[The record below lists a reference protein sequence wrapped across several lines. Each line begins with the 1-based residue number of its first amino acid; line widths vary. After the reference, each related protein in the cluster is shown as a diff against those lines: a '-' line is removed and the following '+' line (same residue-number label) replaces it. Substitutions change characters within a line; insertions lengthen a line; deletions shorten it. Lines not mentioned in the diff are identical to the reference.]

1 MTKPNKN
8 MNKILDTLRV
18 MKLII
23 CLLIISFQASAVAF
37 SQNISLSE
45 KNASIESV
53 IKKIEKQSGYSFFY
67 KIDLLRNNPAKLN
80 LSLKNV
86 TIDQALQQTLSNQAL
101 TFVIVNK
108 TVIIKPKPA
117 VGDRNDSPEAKKP
130 VRGRVTDGK
139 GPLPGVSVKVDGTS
153 LVTITDGNGN
163 FSLNLTPGT
172 YRIVF
177 SSVGYESKRI
187 EKVVTEADD
196 SEMNVVLN
204 VMIAQLQ
211 EAVVMGYSTKKA
223 SEITGAL
230 QTFNA
235 KQLEGVTTNNL
246 ISLLKG
252 KIAGMYITEPSGDPN
267 NKASFVVRGQGTL
280 PITGSV
286 TNLRVSNNL
295 NPLIVVDGIIYS
307 EVAYPSDIVSST
319 DIESITLLKDAAST
333 AIYGSRASQG
343 VLVITTKKGVA
354 GNMKLDINT
363 SFGVSKRYMGQIEFM
378 NTQELY
384 DYQRKMLLNSFAR
397 ANEGL
402 TQDAYLTKYLPPS
415 SVLGTYTDWNKEI
428 YRDALLKTV
437 DVGLS
442 GGTEKTRYY
451 FGANRYDE
459 QGPLKGNDLLR
470 NSFKLNLEHN
480 ITSKL
485 SLNANISTIFD
496 TGNRSPI
503 GGLNPL
509 SLLPWYTL
517 HSDDGIPKKTL
528 GADALGNVAQNPVYD
543 LPYNSNITRTQQ
555 VLGVFSTKY
564 KVFDWLTLAS
574 NNSYSTTFVNNESYE
589 DRLSLTGLADKGRL
603 TQNKTN
609 SYSFM
614 TSNLITARK
623 QFGLHTVGGLG
634 GFEYNKN
641 GSEFNAIAVKNMPT
655 GVKVPSAAAEVWNT
669 YSGKSFRGEKY
680 VRASYS
686 LFSEGNYNYDE
697 RYFANASYRMDYSTN
712 FGIDNRAGHFYS
724 VSGAWLASNE
734 QFLRDNKYLTN
745 LKIRASYGTSGKVA
759 GEDFLTESF
768 YNFNYQYGGDPAGII
783 NQLGN
788 RQITWERAYVGNLGI
803 DLGLFNRITLSA
815 DFYRKRNTDLL
826 QRVATPSVL
835 GVPSQFQNIGAMLN
849 KGVELVLSTRNLT
862 GKFTWETGINL
873 TFNKNKI
880 TKLYDGKLQNGYFG
894 LLKEGDDI
902 GAARA
907 VKWMGVNSETGMP
920 QFERLEFDA
929 ATNSYN
935 SKIVNSYDA
944 VFAGLTGDASA
955 AQFQLVGTAQ
965 PKYYGGMLNTF
976 GYKGFEL
983 SVLLNFAADYLV
995 YNNSR
1000 SSYFSSEGNNV
1011 LKNNQIKPRNGQVI
1025 WEKSGDKA
1033 TEPMIFRG
1041 RTDGADQQLISRFWE
1056 DASHIRVRNVRLSYS
1071 LPAKIINKAKLTRA
1085 NIFLSGDNLF
1095 VFTKDTF
1102 YGVDPEGTLAGD
1114 TNNYGV
1120 SAGYGASRKY
1130 LLGLQLTF

>member
-1 MTKPNKN
+1 
-8 MNKILDTLRV
+8 MNKILDALRV

-23 CLLIISFQASAVAF
+23 CLLIISLQASAVAF
-37 SQNISLSE
+37 SQRISLSE
-45 KNASIESV
+45 KNASIESI
-53 IKKIEKQSGYSFFY
+53 IKKIEQQSGYSFFY
-67 KIDLLRNNPAKLN
+67 KIDLLRNNASKIN
-80 LSLKNV
+80 LSLKNATV
-86 TIDQALQQTLSNQAL
+86 DQALQQTLSNQPL
-101 TFVIVNK
+101 TFVIVNN
-108 TVIIKPKPA
+108 TVIIKEKPA
-117 VGDRNDSPEAKKP
+117 GGDRNSSPEAKKP

-139 GPLPGVSVKVDGTS
+139 GPIPGVSVRVDGTNIA
-153 LVTITDGNGN
+153 TNTDANGY
-163 FSLNLTPGT
+163 FTLNLSPGT

-187 EKVVTEADD
+187 EKVVSDNDD
-196 SEMNVVLN
+196 SEMSVTLN
-204 VMIAQLQ
+204 IAIAQLQ
-211 EAVVMGYSTKKA
+211 EAVIMGYSTKKA
-223 SEITGAL
+223 SEVTGAL
-230 QTFNA
+230 QTFNT

-252 KIAGMYITEPSGDPN
+252 KVAGMYITEPSGDPN

-280 PITGSV
+280 PITGS
-286 TNLRVSNNL
+286 TSLRVSNNL
-295 NPLIVVDGIIYS
+295 NPLIVVDGIIYPD
-307 EVAYPSDIVSST
+307 VAYPSDIVSST

-354 GNMKLDINT
+354 GNMKLDINST
-363 SFGVSKRYMGQIEFM
+363 FGVSKRYMGKIEFM
-378 NTQELY
+378 NSQELY
-384 DYQRKMLLNSFAR
+384 EHQRKMLLNSFALR
-397 ANEGL
+397 NEGL
-402 TQDAYLTKYLPPS
+402 SQDAYLTKYLPPT
-415 SVLGTYTDWNKEI
+415 SVLNNYTNWNDEI
-428 YRDALLKTV
+428 YRDAMVKTV
-437 DVGLS
+437 DIGLS

-496 TGNRSPI
+496 TGNRSPV
-503 GGLNPL
+503 GGINPL

-517 HSDDGIPKKTL
+517 NNDDGTPKKIL
-528 GADALGNVAQNPVYD
+528 GTDVLNNISQNPLYD
-543 LPYNSNITRTQQ
+543 LPYNSNITKTQT
-555 VLGVFSTKY
+555 VLGVFSAKY
-564 KVFDWLTLAS
+564 KLFDWLTLSS
-574 NNSYSTTFVNNESYE
+574 NNSYNTSFIDNQFYE
-589 DRLSLTGLADKGRL
+589 DRLSLTGTGDKGRL
-603 TQNKTN
+603 SQRKTN
-609 SYSFM
+609 TYSFM
-614 TSNLITARK
+614 TSNLVTARK

-669 YSGKSFRGEKY
+669 FSGKSFAGEKY

-712 FGIDNRAGHFYS
+712 FGIEKRAGHFYS

-734 QFLRDNKYLTN
+734 QFLKGNKYLTN

-788 RQITWERAYVGNLGI
+788 RQITWERAYVRNLGI
-803 DLGLFNRITLSA
+803 DLGLFNRVTISA
-815 DFYRKRNTDLL
+815 DIYRKHNTDLL

-835 GVPSQFQNIGAMLN
+835 GVPSQFQNIGAMIN
-849 KGVELVLSTRNLT
+849 KGVELVLSSRNLT
-862 GKFTWETGINL
+862 GKFTWETGFNL

-902 GAARA
+902 NTVRA
-907 VKWMGVNSETGMP
+907 VKWMGVNRETGAP
-920 QFERLEFDA
+920 QFERLELDPT
-929 ATNSYN
+929 TNTYI
-935 SKIVNSYDA
+935 SKIVNTYDD
-944 VFAGLTGDASA
+944 VFKGLTGDAAA
-955 AQFQLVGTAQ
+955 AQYQQIGMGA
-965 PKYYGGMLNTF
+965 PKYYGGILNTF

-1011 LKNNQIKPRNGQVI
+1011 LRYNQVKPRNGQSI
-1025 WEKSGDKA
+1025 WEKPGDKA
-1033 TEPMIFRG
+1033 TEPMIFRS

-1056 DASHIRVRNVRLSYS
+1056 DASHIRVRNVRLSYA
-1071 LPAKIINKAKLTRA
+1071 LPAQIINKAKLTRA

-1095 VFTKDTF
+1095 VFTKKTF
-1102 YGVDPEGTLAGD
+1102 YGSDPEGNLAGD

>member
-1 MTKPNKN
+1 
-8 MNKILDTLRV
+8 MNKILDALRV

-23 CLLIISFQASAVAF
+23 CLLIISLQASAVAF
-37 SQNISLSE
+37 SQRISLSE
-45 KNASIESV
+45 KNASIESI
-53 IKKIEKQSGYSFFY
+53 IKKIEQQSGYSFFY
-67 KIDLLRNNPAKLN
+67 KIDLLRNNASKIN
-80 LSLKNV
+80 LSLKNATV
-86 TIDQALQQTLSNQAL
+86 DQALQQTLSNQPL
-101 TFVIVNK
+101 TFVIVNN
-108 TVIIKPKPA
+108 TVIIKEKPA
-117 VGDRNDSPEAKKP
+117 GGDRNSSPEAKKP
-130 VRGRVTDGK
+130 VRGRVTENGRA
-139 GPLPGVSVKVDGTS
+139 PLPGVSVRVDGTNMA
-153 LVTITDGNGN
+153 TTTDANGY
-163 FSLNLTPGT
+163 FTLNLAPGT

-177 SSVGYESKRI
+177 SSIGYESKRI
-187 EKVVTEADD
+187 EKVVSDND
-196 SEMNVVLN
+196 NSEMSVSLN
-204 VMIAQLQ
+204 VAIAQLQ
-211 EAVVMGYSTKKA
+211 EAVIMGYSTKKA
-223 SEITGAL
+223 SEVTGAL
-230 QTFNA
+230 QTFNT

-252 KIAGMYITEPSGDPN
+252 KVAGMYITEPSGDPN

-280 PITGSV
+280 PVTG
-286 TNLRVSNNL
+286 NLRVTNNL
-295 NPLIVVDGIIYS
+295 NPLIVVDGIIYAD
-307 EVAYPSDIVSST
+307 VAYPSDIVSST

-354 GNMKLDINT
+354 GTTKVDINST
-363 SFGVSKRYMGQIEFM
+363 FGVSKRYAGKIEFM

-384 DYQRKMLLNSFAR
+384 DYQRKMLLNSFAIR
-397 ANEGL
+397 NENL
-402 TQDAYLTKYLPPS
+402 TQEAYLARYLPPS
-415 SVLGTYTDWNKEI
+415 SVLGTYTDWNDAI
-428 YRDALLKTV
+428 YRDAMVKTV

-485 SLNANISTIFD
+485 SLNANVSTIFD
-496 TGNRSPI
+496 KGNRSPV

-509 SLLPWYTL
+509 LLLPWYTL
-517 HSDDGIPKKTL
+517 NNEDGTPKKIL
-528 GADALGNVAQNPVYD
+528 GTDVLSNISQNPLYD
-543 LPYNSNITRTQQ
+543 LPYNSNITKTQT
-555 VLGVFSTKY
+555 VLGVFSVKY
-564 KVFDWLTLAS
+564 KMFDWLTLSS
-574 NNSYSTTFVNNESYE
+574 NNSYNTSFIDNQSYE
-589 DRLSLTGLADKGRL
+589 DRLSITGTGDKGRL
-603 TQNKTN
+603 SQRKTN
-609 SYSFM
+609 TYSFM
-614 TSNLITARK
+614 TSNLATARK

-641 GSEFNAIAVKNMPT
+641 GSEFNAIAVKNLPT

-669 YSGKSFRGEKY
+669 FSGKSFAGEKY

-712 FGIDNRAGHFYS
+712 FGIDKRAGHFYS

-734 QFLRDNKYLTN
+734 QFLKGNKYLTN

-788 RQITWERAYVGNLGI
+788 RQITWERAYVRNLGI
-803 DLGLFNRITLSA
+803 DLGLFNRVNISA
-815 DFYRKRNTDLL
+815 DIYRKNNTDLL

-835 GVPSQFQNIGAMLN
+835 GVPSQYQNIGAMVN
-849 KGVELVLSTRNLT
+849 KGVELVLSSRNLT
-862 GKFTWETGINL
+862 GKFSWETSFNL
-873 TFNKNKI
+873 TFNKNKM
-880 TKLYDGKLQNGYFG
+880 TKLYDGKLSNGYFG
-894 LLKEGDDI
+894 LLREGDDI
-902 GAARA
+902 NAIRTF
-907 VKWMGVNSETGMP
+907 KWMGVDSETGKP
-920 QFERLEFDA
+920 QFERLELDPT
-929 ATNSYN
+929 TNTYI
-935 SKIVNSYDA
+935 SKIVNTYDDISK
-944 VFAGLTGDASA
+944 GLTGDAAA
-955 AQFQLVGTAQ
+955 AQFQLIGNST

-1011 LKNNQIKPRNGQVI
+1011 LKNNQIKPAAGQVI
-1025 WEKSGDKA
+1025 WEKPGDKA
-1033 TEPMIFRG
+1033 TEPMIYRS
-1041 RTDGADQQLISRFWE
+1041 RTDGADQSTSRFWE

-1071 LPAKIINKAKLTRA
+1071 LPANLINKAKLTRA

-1095 VFTKDTF
+1095 IFTKKTF

-1114 TNNYGV
+1114 TNNYAV

>member
-1 MTKPNKN
+1 

-37 SQNISLSE
+37 SQSISLSE

-67 KIDLLRNNPAKLN
+67 KVDLLRSNPAKIN
-80 LSLKNV
+80 LSLKNATV
-86 TIDQALQQTLSNQAL
+86 DQALQQTLGSQPL
-101 TFVIVNK
+101 TYVIVNR
-108 TVIIKPKPA
+108 TVIIKPRPA
-117 VGDRNDSPEAKKP
+117 VGERNDSPEAKKP

-139 GPLPGVSVKVDGTS
+139 GPLPGISVKIDGTNI
-153 LVTITDGNGN
+153 VAITDANGY
-163 FSLNLTPGT
+163 FTLNLTPGT
-172 YRIVF
+172 YRIIF

-196 SEMNVVLN
+196 SEINIVLN
-204 VMIAQLQ
+204 VAMMQLQ
-211 EAVVMGYSTKKA
+211 EAVVVGYSTKKA
-223 SEITGAL
+223 SEITGSL
-230 QTFNA
+230 QTFTA
-235 KQLEGVTTNNL
+235 KQLEGVTSNNL
-246 ISLLKG
+246 VSLLKG
-252 KIAGMYITEPSGDPN
+252 KVAGMYITEPSGDPN
-267 NKASFVVRGQGTL
+267 NRASFVVRGQGTL
-280 PITGSV
+280 PITGS
-286 TNLRVSNNL
+286 TTLRVSNNL

-307 EVAYPSDIVSST
+307 DVAYPSDIVSST
-319 DIESITLLKDAAST
+319 DIESISLLKDAAST

-354 GNMKLDINT
+354 GSMKLDINS
-363 SFGVSKRYMGQIEFM
+363 SFGVSKRYMGKIEFM

-384 DYQRKMLLNSFAR
+384 DYQRKMLLNSFKL

-402 TQDAYLTKYLPPS
+402 TEDAYLTKYLPAA
-415 SVLGTYTDWNKEI
+415 SVLGTYTDWNDKL
-428 YRDALLKTV
+428 YRDALIKTV

-459 QGPLKGNDLLR
+459 QGPLKGNDLSR
-470 NSFKLNLEHN
+470 NSFKLNLDHN

-485 SLNANISTIFD
+485 SLNATISTIFD
-496 TGNRSPI
+496 TGNKSPI
-503 GGLNPL
+503 SGSNPL
-509 SLLPWYTL
+509 NLLPWFTL
-517 HSDDGIPKKTL
+517 DSDNGIPKKSL
-528 GADALGNVAQNPVYD
+528 GTDALGRAYENPVYD
-543 LPYNSNITRTQQ
+543 LPFNSNITKTQQ
-555 VLGVFSTKY
+555 VLGVFSAKY
-564 KVFDWLTLAS
+564 KLFDWLTLSS
-574 NNSYSTTFVNNESYE
+574 NNSYNTTFINTEAYE

-603 TQNKTN
+603 SQRKTSLN
-609 SYSFM
+609 SFM
-614 TSNLITARK
+614 TSNLINARK
-623 QFGLHTVGGLG
+623 QFGLHTVGALG

-641 GSEFNAIAVKNMPT
+641 NSEFNALGVKNMPT

-669 YSGKSFRGEKY
+669 FSGKSFAGERY

-686 LFSEGNYNYDE
+686 LFSEGSYSYDD

-712 FGIDNRAGHFYS
+712 FGIDKRDGHFYS
-724 VSGAWLASNE
+724 VSGAWLATNE
-734 QFLRDNKYLTN
+734 QFLRGNKYLTN
-745 LKIRASYGTSGKVA
+745 LKLRASYGTSGKVA

-803 DLGLFNRITLSA
+803 DIGLFNRVTLSA

-826 QRVATPSVL
+826 QKVATASVL
-835 GVPSQFQNIGAMLN
+835 GVPSQYQNIGAMLN

-862 GKFTWETGINL
+862 GKFTWETGFNL

-880 TKLYDGKLQNGYFG
+880 TKLYNGTLTNGYFG
-894 LLKEGDDI
+894 IIKEGDDI
-902 GAARA
+902 GAART
-907 VKWMGVNSETGMP
+907 VKWMGVNPDNGKP
-920 QFERLEFDA
+920 QFERLEFNA
-929 ATNSYN
+929 ATNSYV
-935 SKIVNSYDA
+935 SKIVNTLDE
-944 VFAGLTGDASA
+944 VTAGLSGDALSA
-955 AQFQLVGTAQ
+955 QYQVAGTAT
-965 PKYYGGMLNTF
+965 PKYYGGMVNTF
-976 GYKGFEL
+976 GYQGFEL
-983 SVLLNFAADYLV
+983 SVLLNFAADYVL

-1000 SSYFSSEGNNV
+1000 ATFFASDGNNV
-1011 LKNNQIKPRNGQVI
+1011 LRNNQIKPAGGQVI
-1025 WEKSGDKA
+1025 WEKAGDKA
-1033 TEPMIFRG
+1033 TEPMIYRG
-1041 RTDGADQQLISRFWE
+1041 RLDGADQSTSRFWE

-1071 LPAKIINKAKLTRA
+1071 LPAKLINKAKLNRA
-1085 NIFLSGDNLF
+1085 NIYLSGDNLF
-1095 VFTKDTF
+1095 IFTKDSF
-1102 YGVDPEGTLAGD
+1102 NGVDPEGTLAGD

>member
-1 MTKPNKN
+1 
-8 MNKILDTLRV
+8 MNKILDALRV

-53 IKKIEKQSGYSFFY
+53 IKKIEQQSGYSFFY
-67 KIDLLRNNPAKLN
+67 KVDLLRKNPAKIN

-86 TIDQALQQTLSNQAL
+86 TIDQALKQAL
-101 TFVIVNK
+101 SDQPLTFIIVSN
-108 TVIIKPKPA
+108 TVIIRPKTELS
-117 VGDRNDSPEAKKP
+117 DKDDSAASRK
-130 VRGRVTDGK
+130 VIRGRVTDGK
-139 GPLPGVSVKVDGTS
+139 DPISRISVKVDGTNI
-153 LVTITDGNGN
+153 VAFTDDNGY
-163 FSLNLTPGT
+163 FTLNLTPGT

-177 SSVGYESKRI
+177 SSIGYESKSI
-187 EKVVTEADD
+187 QKVVTETDD
-196 SEMNVVLN
+196 SEINIVLN
-204 VMIAQLQ
+204 PAIAQLQ
-211 EAVVMGYSTKKA
+211 EAVILGYSTKKA
-223 SEITGAL
+223 SEITGSL
-230 QTFNA
+230 QTFSA

-252 KIAGMYITEPSGDPN
+252 KVAGMYITEPSGDPN

-280 PITGSV
+280 PITGG
-286 TNLRVSNNL
+286 TANLRVSNNL
-295 NPLIVVDGIIYS
+295 NPLIVVDGIIYADVS
-307 EVAYPSDIVSST
+307 YPSDIVSST

-354 GNMKLDINT
+354 GSMKLDINST
-363 SFGVSKRYMGQIEFM
+363 FGVSKRYMGKIEFM
-378 NTQELY
+378 NSRELY
-384 DYQRKMLLNSFAR
+384 DYQRKMLINSFTLK
-397 ANEGL
+397 NENL
-402 TQDAYLTKYLPPS
+402 TEEAYLAKYLPPA
-415 SVLGTYTDWNKEI
+415 SVLDTYTDWNDII
-428 YRDALLKTV
+428 YRDALNRTV
-437 DVGLS
+437 DIGLS

-470 NSFKLNLEHN
+470 NSFKLNLDHN

-496 TGNRSPI
+496 RGNRSPI

-517 HSDDGIPKKTL
+517 DSSDGIPKKVL
-528 GADALGNVAQNPVYD
+528 GTDALGNVSQNPVYD
-543 LPYNSNITRTQQ
+543 LPYNTNLTKTQQ
-555 VLGVFSTKY
+555 VLGVFSAKY
-564 KVFDWLTLAS
+564 KVFDWLTLSS
-574 NNSYSTTFVNNESYE
+574 NNSYNTTFVNGDFYE

-609 SYSFM
+609 SNSFM

-623 QFGLHTVGGLG
+623 QYGLHTVGGLG
-634 GFEYNKN
+634 GFEYNRN
-641 GSEFNAIAVKNMPT
+641 NSEFNALAVKNMPT

-669 YSGKSFRGEKY
+669 FSGKSFRGERY
-680 VRASYS
+680 ARASYS
-686 LFSEGNYNYDE
+686 LFSEGNYNYDD

-712 FGIDNRAGHFYS
+712 FGIDKRDGHFYS
-724 VSGAWLASNE
+724 VSGAWLATNE
-734 QFLRDNKYLTN
+734 QFLRGNKYLTN

-788 RQITWERAYVGNLGI
+788 RTITWERAYVGNLGI

-835 GVPSQFQNIGAMLN
+835 GVPSQYQNIGAMLN
-849 KGVELVLSTRNLT
+849 RGVELVLSSKNLV
-862 GKFTWETGINL
+862 GKFTWETGLNL
-873 TFNKNKI
+873 TFNKNKV
-880 TKLYDGKLQNGYFG
+880 TKLYDGKLTNGTFG
-894 LLKEGDDI
+894 ITKEGDDI
-902 GAARA
+902 ATIRA
-907 VKWMGVNSETGMP
+907 VKWMGVDSQTGKP

-929 ATNSYN
+929 ATNSYIG
-935 SKIVNSYDA
+935 KIVNTYDA
-944 VFAGLTGDASA
+944 VFAGLVGDASS
-955 AQFQLVGTAQ
+955 AQFQKVGNST
-965 PKYYGGMLNTF
+965 PRYYGGMLNTF
-976 GYKGFEL
+976 GYSGFEL

-1000 SSYFSSEGNNV
+1000 TSYFSSEGNNV
-1011 LKNNQIKPRNGQVI
+1011 LRYNQVKPREGQMI
-1025 WEKSGDKA
+1025 WDKPGDQA
-1033 TEPMIFRG
+1033 SDPMIYRG
-1041 RTDGADQQLISRFWE
+1041 RTDGVDQQLMSRFWE

-1071 LPAKIINKAKLTRA
+1071 LPAKLINKAKLNRA
-1085 NIFLSGDNLF
+1085 NIYLSGDNLF
-1095 VFTKDTF
+1095 VFTKKTF
-1102 YGVDPEGTLAGD
+1102 YGVDPEGNLAGD
-1114 TNNYGV
+1114 TNNFGV

>member
-1 MTKPNKN
+1 
-8 MNKILDTLRV
+8 MNKFLDALRV

-23 CLLIISFQASAVAF
+23 CLLIISLQASAVAF
-37 SQNISLSE
+37 SQRVSLSE
-45 KNASIESV
+45 KNASIESI
-53 IKKIEKQSGYSFFY
+53 IKKIEQQSGYSFFY
-67 KIDLLRNNPAKLN
+67 KIDLLRNNASKIN
-80 LSLKNV
+80 LSLKNATV
-86 TIDQALQQTLSNQAL
+86 DQALQQTLSNQPL
-101 TFVIVNK
+101 TFVIVNN
-108 TVIIKPKPA
+108 TVIIKEKPSI
-117 VGDRNDSPEAKKP
+117 GDRNNSPEAKKP

-139 GPLPGVSVKVDGTS
+139 GPIPGVSVRIDGTN
-153 LVTITDGNGN
+153 LTAITDANGY
-163 FSLNLTPGT
+163 FTLNLAPGS

-177 SSVGYESKRI
+177 SYVGYESKRI
-187 EKVVTEADD
+187 EKVVTEGDN
-196 SEMNVVLN
+196 SEINVVLN
-204 VMIAQLQ
+204 VAIAQLQ

-223 SEITGAL
+223 SEVTGSL
-230 QTFNA
+230 QTFTA

-252 KIAGMYITEPSGDPN
+252 KVAGMYITEPSGDPN

-280 PITGSV
+280 PINGGT
-286 TNLRVSNNL
+286 TTLRVTNNL
-295 NPLIVVDGIIYS
+295 NPLIVVDGIIYPD
-307 EVAYPSDIVSST
+307 VAYPSDIVSST

-354 GNMKLDINT
+354 GNMKLDINST
-363 SFGVSKRYMGQIEFM
+363 FGVSKRYMGKIEFM
-378 NTQELY
+378 NSQELY
-384 DYQRKMLLNSFAR
+384 EHQRKMLLNSFAIR
-397 ANEGL
+397 NEGL
-402 TQDAYLTKYLPPS
+402 SQEAYLTKYLPPT
-415 SVLGTYTDWNKEI
+415 SVLSNYTNWNDEI
-428 YRDALLKTV
+428 YRDAMVKTV

-470 NSFKLNLEHN
+470 NSFKLNLDHN

-496 TGNRSPI
+496 TGNRSPV
-503 GGLNPL
+503 GGINPL
-509 SLLPWYTL
+509 SLLPWYIL
-517 HSDDGIPKKTL
+517 NNDDGTPKKIL
-528 GADALGNVAQNPVYD
+528 GTDPLNNISQNPLYD
-543 LPYNSNITRTQQ
+543 LPYNSNITKTQT
-555 VLGVFSTKY
+555 VLGVFSAKY
-564 KVFDWLTLAS
+564 KLFDWLTLSS
-574 NNSYSTTFVNNESYE
+574 NNSYNTSFIDNQSYE
-589 DRLSLTGLADKGRL
+589 DRLSITGTGDKGRL
-603 TQNKTN
+603 LQRKTN
-609 SYSFM
+609 YYSFM
-614 TSNLITARK
+614 TSNLATARK

-669 YSGKSFRGEKY
+669 LSGKSFAGEKY

-712 FGIDNRAGHFYS
+712 FGIEKRAGHFYS

-734 QFLRDNKYLTN
+734 QFLKGNKYLTN
-745 LKIRASYGTSGKVA
+745 LKIRGSYGTSGKVA

-788 RQITWERAYVGNLGI
+788 RQITWERAYVRNLGI
-803 DLGLFNRITLSA
+803 DLGLFNRVTISA
-815 DFYRKRNTDLL
+815 DFYRKNNTDLL

-835 GVPSQFQNIGAMLN
+835 GVPSQYQNIGAMVN
-849 KGVELVLSTRNLT
+849 KGVELVLSSRNLT
-862 GKFTWETGINL
+862 GKFTWETGFNL

-880 TKLYDGKLQNGYFG
+880 TKLYDGKLQNGYFA

-902 GAARA
+902 NTVRA
-907 VKWMGVNSETGMP
+907 VKWMGVNSETGAP
-920 QFERLEFDA
+920 QFERLELDPT
-929 ATNSYN
+929 TNTYT
-935 SKIVNSYDA
+935 SKIVNTYDD
-944 VFAGLTGDASA
+944 VFKGLTGDAAA
-955 AQFQLVGTAQ
+955 AQYQLVGMGT
-965 PKYYGGMLNTF
+965 PKYYGGILNTF

-1011 LKNNQIKPRNGQVI
+1011 LKNNQVKPRNGQSI
-1025 WEKSGDKA
+1025 WEKPGDKA
-1033 TEPMIFRG
+1033 TEPMIYRS
-1041 RTDGADQQLISRFWE
+1041 RTDGADQQFISRFWE
-1056 DASHIRVRNVRLSYS
+1056 DASHIRVRNARLSYA
-1071 LPAKIINKAKLTRA
+1071 LPTKLISRAKLTRA
-1085 NIFLSGDNLF
+1085 NIYLSGDNLF
-1095 VFTKDTF
+1095 VFTKKTF
-1102 YGVDPEGTLAGD
+1102 YGSDPEGNLAGD

-1130 LLGLQLTF
+1130 LLGVQLTF

>member
-1 MTKPNKN
+1 
-8 MNKILDTLRV
+8 MNKILDALRV

-37 SQNISLSE
+37 SQSISLSE

-53 IKKIEKQSGYSFFY
+53 IKKIEQQSGYSFFY
-67 KIDLLRNNPAKLN
+67 KVDLLRNNASKIN
-80 LSLKNV
+80 LSLKNATV
-86 TIDQALQQTLSNQAL
+86 DQALQQTLSNQPL
-101 TFVIVNK
+101 TFVIVNR
-108 TVIIKPKPA
+108 TVIIKERPA
-117 VGDRNDSPEAKKP
+117 TGSRNDSPEAQKKP

-139 GPLPGVSVKVDGTS
+139 SPLPGISVKVDGTS
-153 LVTITDGNGN
+153 IVAITDGNGY
-163 FSLNLTPGT
+163 FTLNLTPGT

-204 VMIAQLQ
+204 PAIAQLQ

-246 ISLLKG
+246 VSLLKG
-252 KIAGMYITEPSGDPN
+252 KVAGMYITEPSGDPN
-267 NKASFVVRGQGTL
+267 NKATFVVRGQGTL
-280 PITGSV
+280 PITGGT
-286 TNLRVSNNL
+286 TNLRVTNNL
-295 NPLIVVDGIIYS
+295 NPLIVVDGIIYPD
-307 EVAYPSDIVSST
+307 VAYPSDIVSST

-354 GNMKLDINT
+354 GSMKLDINST
-363 SFGVSKRYMGQIEFM
+363 FGVSKRYLGKIEFM
-378 NTQELY
+378 NSQELY
-384 DYQRKMLLNSFAR
+384 DYQRKMLLNSFGK
-397 ANEGL
+397 NTENL
-402 TQDAYLTKYLPPS
+402 TQEAYLTKYLPPA
-415 SVLGTYTDWNKEI
+415 SVLNNYTDWNDAI
-428 YRDALLKTV
+428 YRDAMVKTV

-470 NSFKLNLEHN
+470 NSFKLNLDHN

-496 TGNRSPI
+496 KGNRSPVGGI
-503 GGLNPL
+503 GPL

-517 HSDDGIPKKTL
+517 NNDDGTPKKIL
-528 GADALGNVAQNPVYD
+528 GTDVLNNISQNPLYD
-543 LPYNSNITRTQQ
+543 LPYNSNITKTQT
-555 VLGVFSTKY
+555 VLGVFSAKY
-564 KVFDWLTLAS
+564 KMFDWLTLSS
-574 NNSYSTTFVNNESYE
+574 NNSYNSNIIDNQSYE
-589 DRLSLTGLADKGRL
+589 DRLSLTGTGDKGRL
-603 TQNKTN
+603 SQRKTN

-614 TSNLITARK
+614 TSNLVTARK

-669 YSGKSFRGEKY
+669 YSGKSFAGEKY

-712 FGIDNRAGHFYS
+712 FGIENRAGHFYS

-734 QFLRDNKYLTN
+734 QFLKGNKYLSN

-788 RQITWERAYVGNLGI
+788 RQITWERAYVRNLGI
-803 DLGLFNRITLSA
+803 DLGLFNRITISA

-835 GVPSQFQNIGAMLN
+835 GVPSQFQNIGAMVN
-849 KGVELVLSTRNLT
+849 NGVELVFSSRNLT
-862 GKFTWETGINL
+862 GKFTWETGLNL

-880 TKLYDGKLQNGYFG
+880 TKLYDGKVSFG
-894 LLKEGDDI
+894 NAGILREGDDI
-902 GAARA
+902 GSVHA
-907 VKWMGVNSETGMP
+907 VKWLGVDSQTGQPM
-920 QFERLEFDA
+920 FERLELDA
-929 ATNSYN
+929 ATGTYI
-935 SKIVNSYDA
+935 SKTVNTYDA

-955 AQFQLVGTAQ
+955 AQFQLIGNTT
-965 PKYYGGMLNTF
+965 PKYYGGLLNTF
-976 GYKGFEL
+976 GYNGFEL

-1000 SSYFSSEGNNV
+1000 SSYFSSEGNSV
-1011 LKNNQIKPRNGQVI
+1011 LRYNQIKPAKGQVI
-1025 WEKSGDKA
+1025 WEKAGDKA
-1033 TEPMIFRG
+1033 TEPMIYRG
-1041 RTDGADQQLISRFWE
+1041 RLDGADNSGASASRFWE

-1071 LPAKIINKAKLTRA
+1071 LPATLINKAKLTRA
-1085 NIFLSGDNLF
+1085 NVFLSGDNLF
-1095 VFTKDTF
+1095 IFTKKTF
-1102 YGVDPEGTLAGD
+1102 YGSDPEGSLAGES
-1114 TNNYGV
+1114 NNYGV
-1120 SAGYGASRKY
+1120 SAGYGASRKF

>member
-1 MTKPNKN
+1 
-8 MNKILDTLRV
+8 MNKFLDALRV

-23 CLLIISFQASAVAF
+23 CLLIISLQASAVAF
-37 SQNISLSE
+37 SQRISLSE
-45 KNASIESV
+45 KNASIESI
-53 IKKIEKQSGYSFFY
+53 IKKIEQQSGYSFFY
-67 KIDLLRNNPAKLN
+67 KIDLLRNNASKIN
-80 LSLKNV
+80 LSLKNATV
-86 TIDQALQQTLSNQAL
+86 DQALQQTLSNQPL
-101 TFVIVNK
+101 TFVIVNN
-108 TVIIKPKPA
+108 TVIIKEKPA
-117 VGDRNDSPEAKKP
+117 TGDRGSNPEAKKP

-139 GPLPGVSVKVDGTS
+139 GPIPGVSVRIDGTN
-153 LVTITDGNGN
+153 LTAITDANGY
-163 FSLNLTPGT
+163 FTLNLAPGT

-177 SSVGYESKRI
+177 SYVGYESKRI
-187 EKVVTEADD
+187 EKVVTENDN
-196 SEMNVVLN
+196 SEINVVLN
-204 VMIAQLQ
+204 VAIAQLQ
-211 EAVVMGYSTKKA
+211 EAVVVGYSTKKA
-223 SEITGAL
+223 SEVTGSL
-230 QTFNA
+230 QTFTA

-252 KIAGMYITEPSGDPN
+252 KVAGMYITEPSGDPN
-267 NKASFVVRGQGTL
+267 SRSSFVVRGQGTL
-280 PITGSV
+280 PITGS
-286 TNLRVSNNL
+286 TTLRVTNNL
-295 NPLIVVDGIIYS
+295 NPLIVVDGIIYPD
-307 EVAYPSDIVSST
+307 VAYPSDIVSST

-354 GNMKLDINT
+354 GNMKLDINST
-363 SFGVSKRYMGQIEFM
+363 FGVSKRYMGKIEFM
-378 NTQELY
+378 NSQELY
-384 DYQRKMLLNSFAR
+384 EHQRKMLLNSFAIR
-397 ANEGL
+397 NEGL
-402 TQDAYLTKYLPPS
+402 SQDAYLTKYLPPT
-415 SVLGTYTDWNKEI
+415 SVLSNYTNWNDEI
-428 YRDALLKTV
+428 YRDAMVKTV

-470 NSFKLNLEHN
+470 NSFKLNLDHN

-496 TGNRSPI
+496 TGNRSPV
-503 GGLNPL
+503 GGINPL

-517 HSDDGIPKKTL
+517 NNDDGTPKKIL
-528 GADALGNVAQNPVYD
+528 GTDPLNNISQNPLYD
-543 LPYNSNITRTQQ
+543 LPYNSNITKTQT
-555 VLGVFSTKY
+555 VLGVFSAKY
-564 KVFDWLTLAS
+564 KLFDWLTLSS
-574 NNSYSTTFVNNESYE
+574 NNSYNTSFIDNQSYE
-589 DRLSLTGLADKGRL
+589 DRLSITGTGDKGRL
-603 TQNKTN
+603 SQRKTN
-609 SYSFM
+609 TYSFM
-614 TSNLITARK
+614 TSNLVTARK

-641 GSEFNAIAVKNMPT
+641 GSEFNAIAVKNLPT

-669 YSGKSFRGEKY
+669 FSGKSFAGERY

-712 FGIDNRAGHFYS
+712 FGIEKRAGHFYS

-734 QFLRDNKYLTN
+734 QFLKGNKYLTN
-745 LKIRASYGTSGKVA
+745 LKIRGSYGTSGKVA

-788 RQITWERAYVGNLGI
+788 RQITWERAYVRNLGI
-803 DLGLFNRITLSA
+803 DLGLFNRVTISA
-815 DFYRKRNTDLL
+815 DIYRKNNTDLL

-835 GVPSQFQNIGAMLN
+835 GVPSQYQNIGAMVN
-849 KGVELVLSTRNLT
+849 KGVELVLSSRNLT
-862 GKFTWETGINL
+862 GKFTWETGFNL

-894 LLKEGDDI
+894 LLKPGDDI
-902 GAARA
+902 NTVRA
-907 VKWMGVNSETGMP
+907 VKWMGVNSETGAP
-920 QFERLEFDA
+920 QFERLELDPT
-929 ATNSYN
+929 TNTYT
-935 SKIVNSYDA
+935 SKIVNTYDD
-944 VFAGLTGDASA
+944 VFKGLTGDAAA
-955 AQFQLVGTAQ
+955 AQYQLVGMGT
-965 PKYYGGMLNTF
+965 PKYYGGILNTF

-1011 LKNNQIKPRNGQVI
+1011 LKNNQVKPRNGQSI
-1025 WEKSGDKA
+1025 WEKPGDKA
-1033 TEPMIFRG
+1033 TEPMIYRS
-1041 RTDGADQQLISRFWE
+1041 RTDGADQQFISRFWE

-1071 LPAKIINKAKLTRA
+1071 IPAQIIGKAKLTRA

-1095 VFTKDTF
+1095 VFTKKTF
-1102 YGVDPEGTLAGD
+1102 YGSDPEGNLAGD

-1130 LLGLQLTF
+1130 LLGVQLTF

>member
-1 MTKPNKN
+1 
-8 MNKILDTLRV
+8 MNKILDALRV

-23 CLLIISFQASAVAF
+23 CLLIISIQASATAF
-37 SQNISLSE
+37 SQRISLSE
-45 KNASIESV
+45 KNASIESI
-53 IKKIEKQSGYSFFY
+53 IKKIEQQSGYSFFY
-67 KIDLLRNNPAKLN
+67 KIDLLRNNASKIN
-80 LSLKNV
+80 LSLKNATV
-86 TIDQALQQTLSNQAL
+86 DQALQQTLSNQPL
-101 TFVIVNK
+101 TFVIVNN
-108 TVIIKPKPA
+108 TVIIKEKPA
-117 VGDRNDSPEAKKP
+117 ATDRPNSPEAKKP

-139 GPLPGVSVKVDGTS
+139 GPIPGVSVRIDGTNMA
-153 LVTITDGNGN
+153 TMTDANGY
-163 FSLNLTPGT
+163 FTLNLAPGT

-177 SSVGYESKRI
+177 TSIGYESKRI
-187 EKVVTEADD
+187 EKVITENDNT
-196 SEMNVVLN
+196 EINVVLN
-204 VMIAQLQ
+204 VAIAQLQ

-252 KIAGMYITEPSGDPN
+252 KVAGMYITEPSGDPN

-280 PITGSV
+280 PITGS
-286 TNLRVSNNL
+286 TTLRVTNNL
-295 NPLIVVDGIIYS
+295 NPLIVVDGIIYPD
-307 EVAYPSDIVSST
+307 VAYPSDIVSST

-354 GNMKLDINT
+354 GNMKLDINST
-363 SFGVSKRYMGQIEFM
+363 FGVSKRYMGKIEFM
-378 NTQELY
+378 NSQELY
-384 DYQRKMLLNSFAR
+384 EHQRKMLLNSFAIR
-397 ANEGL
+397 NEGL
-402 TQDAYLTKYLPPS
+402 SQDAYLTKYLPPT
-415 SVLGTYTDWNKEI
+415 SVLNNYTNWNDEI
-428 YRDALLKTV
+428 YRDAMVKTV
-437 DVGLS
+437 DIGLS

-496 TGNRSPI
+496 TGNRSPV
-503 GGLNPL
+503 GGITPL

-517 HSDDGIPKKTL
+517 NNDDGTPKKIL
-528 GADALGNVAQNPVYD
+528 GTDVLNNISQNPLYD
-543 LPYNSNITRTQQ
+543 LPYNSNITKTQT
-555 VLGVFSTKY
+555 VLGVFSAKY
-564 KVFDWLTLAS
+564 KLFDWLTLSS
-574 NNSYSTTFVNNESYE
+574 NNSYNTTFIDNQSYE
-589 DRLSLTGLADKGRL
+589 DRLSLTGTGDKGRL
-603 TQNKTN
+603 SQRKTN
-609 SYSFM
+609 TYSFM
-614 TSNLITARK
+614 TSNLVTARK

-641 GSEFNAIAVKNMPT
+641 GSEFNALAVKNMPT

-669 YSGKSFRGEKY
+669 FSGKSFAGEKY

-712 FGIDNRAGHFYS
+712 FGIEKRAGHFYS

-734 QFLRDNKYLTN
+734 QFLKGNKYLTN

-788 RQITWERAYVGNLGI
+788 RQITWERAYVRNLGI
-803 DLGLFNRITLSA
+803 DLGLFNRITVSA
-815 DFYRKRNTDLL
+815 DIYRKRNTDLL

-835 GVPSQFQNIGAMLN
+835 GVPSQYQNIGAMVN
-849 KGVELVLSTRNLT
+849 KGVELVLSSRNLT
-862 GKFTWETGINL
+862 GKFTWETGFNL

-902 GAARA
+902 NTVRA
-907 VKWMGVNSETGMP
+907 VKWMGVNSETGAP
-920 QFERLEFDA
+920 QFERLELDP
-929 ATNSYN
+929 ATNTYT
-935 SKIVNSYDA
+935 SKIVNVYDDI
-944 VFAGLTGDASA
+944 FKGLTGDAAA
-955 AQFQLVGTAQ
+955 AQYQLVGMGA
-965 PKYYGGMLNTF
+965 PKYYGGILNTF

-1011 LKNNQIKPRNGQVI
+1011 LRYNQVKPRNGQSI
-1025 WEKSGDKA
+1025 WEKPGDKA
-1033 TEPMIFRG
+1033 TEPMIYRS
-1041 RTDGADQQLISRFWE
+1041 RTDGADQQLLSRFWE

-1071 LPAKIINKAKLTRA
+1071 LPAQIINKAKLTRA

-1095 VFTKDTF
+1095 VFTKKTF
-1102 YGVDPEGTLAGD
+1102 YGSDPEGNLAGD

-1130 LLGLQLTF
+1130 LLGVQLTF

>member
-1 MTKPNKN
+1 
-8 MNKILDTLRV
+8 MNKFLDALRV

-37 SQNISLSE
+37 SQSISLNE

-53 IKKIEKQSGYSFFY
+53 IKKIEQQSGYSFFY
-67 KIDLLRNNPAKLN
+67 KVDLLRSNSSKIN
-80 LSLKNV
+80 LSLKNASV
-86 TIDQALQQTLSNQAL
+86 DQALEQVLSNQPL
-101 TFVIVNK
+101 IFVIVNR
-108 TVIIKPKPA
+108 TVVIKPKPA
-117 VGDRNDSPEAKKP
+117 VVEGSSSPQARKL

-139 GPLPGVSVKVDGTS
+139 SPLPGISVKVDGTNI
-153 LVTITDGNGN
+153 VAITDDNGS
-163 FSLNLTPGT
+163 FTLNLSPGT

-177 SSVGYESKRI
+177 SCVGFQSKRI
-187 EKVVTEADD
+187 EKVVTEAGN

-211 EAVVMGYSTKKA
+211 EAVVMGYTTKKA
-223 SEITGAL
+223 SEITGSL

-252 KIAGMYITEPSGDPN
+252 KVAGMYITEPSGDPN

-280 PITGSV
+280 PITGGNS
-286 TNLRVSNNL
+286 NLRVTNNL

-307 EVAYPSDIVSST
+307 DIAYPSDIVSST

-354 GNMKLDINT
+354 GNAKLDIN
-363 SFGVSKRYMGQIEFM
+363 SSVGLSKRYMGRIEFM

-384 DYQRKMLLNSFAR
+384 DYQQKMLLNSFGLK
-397 ANEGL
+397 NEGL
-402 TQDAYLTKYLPPS
+402 SQEAYLAKYLPPAS
-415 SVLGTYTDWNKEI
+415 ILGIYTDWNSKI
-428 YRDALLKTV
+428 YRDALNKTV
-437 DVGLS
+437 DIGLS
-442 GGTEKTRYY
+442 GGSEKTRYY

-470 NSFKLNLEHN
+470 NSFKLNLDHN

-496 TGNRSPI
+496 KGNRSPI

-517 HSDDGIPKKTL
+517 ESQDGLPKKIL
-528 GADALGNVAQNPVYD
+528 GTDALGNGSQNPLYD
-543 LPYNSNITRTQQ
+543 LPYNSNITKTQQ
-555 VLGVFSTKY
+555 LLGVFSAKFN
-564 KVFDWLTLAS
+564 VFNWLTLSS
-574 NNSYSTTFVNNESYE
+574 NNSYNTTFVNVDNYE
-589 DRLSLTGLADKGRL
+589 DRLSLTGLVDKGRM
-603 TQNKTN
+603 TQNRTN
-609 SYSFM
+609 ANAFM
-614 TSNLITARK
+614 TSNLVTARK
-623 QFGLHTVGGLG
+623 QLGLHTIGGLG
-634 GFEYNKN
+634 GFEYNRN
-641 GSEFNAIAVKNMPT
+641 NSELNALAVKNMPT

-669 YSGKSFRGEKY
+669 YSGKSFRGERY
-680 VRASYS
+680 TRASYS

-697 RYFANASYRMDYSTN
+697 RYFANTSYRMDYSTN

-724 VSGAWLASNE
+724 VSAAWLAANE
-734 QFLRDNKYLTN
+734 QFLRGNKYLTN
-745 LKIRASYGTSGKVA
+745 LKLRASYGTSGKVA

-768 YNFNYQYGGDPAGII
+768 YNFNYQYGGDPAAII

-803 DLGLFNRITLSA
+803 DLGLFSRITLSA
-815 DFYRKRNTDLL
+815 DFYRKRSTDLL
-826 QRVATPSVL
+826 QRVSTPSVL

-849 KGVELVLSTRNLT
+849 KGVELVLSSRNLI
-862 GKFTWETGINL
+862 GRFTWETAINL
-873 TFNKNKI
+873 TFNKNKV
-880 TKLYDGKLQNGYFG
+880 TKLYDGKLQNGYYG
-894 LLKEGDDI
+894 MLKEGDDI
-902 GAARA
+902 ASARA
-907 VKWMGVNSETGMP
+907 VKWMGVDAQTGLP
-920 QFERLEFDA
+920 RFERLEFNP
-929 ATNSYN
+929 ATSSYV
-935 SKIVNSYDA
+935 SKVVNTYDA
-944 VFAGLTGDASA
+944 VFAGLSGDAAA
-955 AQFQLVGTAQ
+955 AQFQLVGTAT
-965 PKYYGGMLNTF
+965 PKYYGGLMNTF
-976 GYKGFEL
+976 GYSGFEL

-1000 SSYFSSEGNNV
+1000 SNYFSSEGNNV
-1011 LKNNQIKPRNGQVI
+1011 LKNNQIKPGTGQVI
-1025 WEKSGDKA
+1025 WEKPGDKA
-1033 TEPMIFRG
+1033 TEPMIYRG

-1071 LPAKIINKAKLTRA
+1071 LPAKLINKAKLNRV
-1085 NIFLSGDNLF
+1085 NIYLSGDNLF
-1095 VFTKDTF
+1095 VFTKNTF
-1102 YGVDPEGTLAGD
+1102 YGVDPEGNLAGD

>member
-1 MTKPNKN
+1 
-8 MNKILDTLRV
+8 MNKILDALRV

-37 SQNISLSE
+37 SQSISLSE

-53 IKKIEKQSGYSFFY
+53 IKNIEKQSGYSFFY
-67 KIDLLRNNPAKLN
+67 KIDLLRSNPTKLT

-86 TIDQALQQTLSNQAL
+86 TIDQALQQTLSNQPL
-101 TFVIVNK
+101 TFVIVNR
-108 TVIIKPKPA
+108 TVIIKSKPA
-117 VGDRNDSPEAKKP
+117 VGERGDSPEAKKT

-139 GPLPGVSVKVDGTS
+139 DPLPGVSVKVDGTS
-153 LVTITDGNGN
+153 LAAITDANGY
-163 FSLNLTPGT
+163 FTLNLTPGT

-177 SSVGYESKRI
+177 SSVGFESKRI
-187 EKVVTEADD
+187 EKVVTSADD
-196 SEMNVVLN
+196 PELNIVLN
-204 VMIAQLQ
+204 PAIAQLQ
-211 EAVVMGYSTKKA
+211 EAVVVGYTTKKA
-223 SEITGAL
+223 SEITGSL

-246 ISLLKG
+246 IGLLKG

-280 PITGSV
+280 PITGGV
-286 TNLRVSNNL
+286 NLRVTNNL

-307 EVAYPSDIVSST
+307 DVAYPSDIVSST

-354 GNMKLDINT
+354 GNMKLDINS
-363 SFGVSKRYMGQIEFM
+363 SFGVSKRYMGEIEFM

-384 DYQRKMLLNSFAR
+384 DYQRKMLLNSFALK
-397 ANEGL
+397 NEGL
-402 TQDAYLTKYLPPS
+402 TQEAYLTKYLPPS
-415 SVLGTYTDWNKEI
+415 SVLGTYTDWNNEI
-428 YRDALLKTV
+428 YRDARLKTV
-437 DVGLS
+437 DIGLS

-459 QGPLKGNDLLR
+459 QGPLKGNDLVR
-470 NSFKLNLEHN
+470 NSFKLNLDHN

-496 TGNRSPI
+496 RGNRSPI
-503 GGLNPL
+503 AGLNPL

-517 HSDDGIPKKTL
+517 DSDDGIPKKIL
-528 GADALGNVAQNPVYD
+528 GTDALGNVSQNPLYD
-543 LPYNSNITRTQQ
+543 LPYNSNITKTQQ
-555 VLGVFSTKY
+555 VLGVFSAKY
-564 KVFDWLTLAS
+564 KVFDWLTLSS
-574 NNSYSTTFVNNESYE
+574 NNSYNTTFVNNDVYE

-603 TQNKTN
+603 SQNRTSSN
-609 SYSFM
+609 SFM

-623 QFGLHTVGGLG
+623 QFGLHTIGGLG

-641 GSEFNAIAVKNMPT
+641 NSEFNAIAVKNMPT
-655 GVKVPSAAAEVWNT
+655 GVRVPSAAAEVWNT
-669 YSGKSFRGEKY
+669 YSGKSFRGERY
-680 VRASYS
+680 TRASYS

-712 FGIDNRAGHFYS
+712 FGIDKRDGHFYS
-724 VSGAWLASNE
+724 VSGAWLATNE
-734 QFLRDNKYLTN
+734 QFLRGNKYLTT
-745 LKIRASYGTSGKVA
+745 LKLRASYGTSGKVA

-826 QRVATPSVL
+826 QRVATSSVL

-849 KGVELVLSTRNLT
+849 KGIELVLSTRNLT
-862 GKFTWETGINL
+862 GKFTWETGFNL
-873 TFNKNKI
+873 TLNKNKV

-902 GAARA
+902 GSARA
-907 VKWMGVNSETGMP
+907 VKWMGVDSQTGLP

-929 ATNSYN
+929 ATNSYVG
-935 SKIVNSYDA
+935 KIVNTYDA

-955 AQFQLVGTAQ
+955 AQFQLVGNTT

-976 GYKGFEL
+976 GYSGFEL

-1011 LKNNQIKPRNGQVI
+1011 LKNNQIKPRSGQVI
-1025 WEKSGDKA
+1025 WEKPGDKA

-1071 LPAKIINKAKLTRA
+1071 LPAKLINKAKLNRA
-1085 NIFLSGDNLF
+1085 NIYLSGDNLF
-1095 VFTKDTF
+1095 VFTKNTF
-1102 YGVDPEGTLAGD
+1102 YGSDPEGTLAGD